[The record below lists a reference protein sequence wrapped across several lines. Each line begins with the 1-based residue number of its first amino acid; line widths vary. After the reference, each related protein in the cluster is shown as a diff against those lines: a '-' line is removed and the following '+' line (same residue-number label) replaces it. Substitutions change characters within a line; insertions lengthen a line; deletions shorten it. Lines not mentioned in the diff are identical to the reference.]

1 VNNSKFFRKIKS
13 VLNIQTGE
21 KLLIGKLSNSATNP
35 NLGYI
40 NVYFEVIDGIVT
52 EVIPSA
58 FTDIE
63 YSKKSQVFVRGG
75 YESYEKDYGND
86 KLFLFKALLNVQSGD
101 KGSCIYTC
109 VYSDAGIKAHL
120 KLTKDCPFIAEIS
133 QTEFTQEA
141 VVNIQASHQIEYV
154 ENDYHDTPYF
164 FQIDTTAKKL
174 LGPIIVSDS
183 KSNGDKSTFHGL
195 RNETSFEFWN
205 SRSIS
210 DYQAFMCTYEG
221 YENNIIEISDNG
233 ISRKFLI
240 NLDDFY
246 LNSNGKPRNQDF
258 VLVDLIPDNLLVNGF
273 YKASEKVTSIKPFQK
288 GKVKEWLDN
297 KGIKIDEL
305 RKSRLLKLLI
315 SYENQQDSITGIYKK
330 ILDSEEAEDKLKQFA
345 NEDEEKYLERYRK
358 KKSAEIE
365 EIDNK
370 VQLQKAQIEQ
380 QNDAVKNQLS
390 ETQKDLVSLNKEKN
404 NLQTEI
410 DVELKTALKN
420 VEQSEKYQ
428 SMLKE
433 SNKALLD
440 INKKVDEATEIYG
453 HYEPLELLTVK
464 LNELDE
470 KINYKAQRE
479 KELGDTIELL
489 NVKAR
494 KSSSVLAKAYIDQ
507 QIISDI
513 QNHDHYKYFQDQPT
527 QNISEVDSYFTN
539 TESQPDFTTDDCNSN
554 RKSVVT
560 CITKRL
566 KSMNR
571 AIKEDKL
578 EASLIAIMQNQFV
591 VLIGLPGSG
600 KTSFAMQLGCAIGAS
615 NSTLTIPVAKDWTR
629 PKDLMGYYNPITN
642 VYESG
647 VTNFYHFYH
656 SLNKVKEEESTNSF
670 LILDEFNLSQPEY
683 YLSNL
688 TGLADNSGS
697 RTINLGH
704 EINISIPL
712 SNRFICTANT
722 DETVQSLSARMI
734 SRCAFIQFNELPELD
749 QTVLDLTFPDNLS
762 PLLTG
767 TDMVNLFTASDSDI
781 ISESLKSNIDKLV
794 SSLRESSDKYGN
806 GISVTPR
813 KYNQL
818 LQFCKVM
825 SVQEHGQ
832 SRVLDFASTFFLLP
846 LISGIGL
853 LFKERLKNIKSISED
868 LSLEE
873 FTKHLDT
880 ILLEGEANF
889 EHYHFIMG

>member
-1 VNNSKFFRKIKS
+1 MNNSKFFNKVKS
-13 VLNIQTGE
+13 TLNIQTGE

-40 NVYFEVIDGIVT
+40 NVYFEVIEGIVT
-52 EVIPSA
+52 EANPKV
-58 FTDIE
+58 FTDVE
-63 YSKKSQVFVRGG
+63 YSNKSQVFIRGG
-75 YESYEKDYGND
+75 YENYEKDYGND
-86 KLFLFKALLNVQSGD
+86 KLFLFKAHLNVQSGD
-101 KGSCIYTC
+101 KGSCKYTC
-109 VYSDAGIKAHL
+109 VYSDAGIKPHL
-120 KLTKDCPFIAEIS
+120 KLAKDCPFIAEIS

-141 VVNIQASHQIEYV
+141 IINIQASHQIEHI

-174 LGPIIVSDS
+174 LGPLMVSDNH
-183 KSNGDKSTFHGL
+183 KLTFHGP

-210 DYQAFMCTYEG
+210 DYQAFMCTYEN
-221 YENNIIEISDNG
+221 YENNIVEISHNG

-246 LNSNGKPRNQDF
+246 VSSNGKPRNQDF
-258 VLVDLIPDNLLVNGF
+258 SPVDLIPENCLVNEF
-273 YKASEKVTSIKPFQK
+273 YKATEKVASIKPFQK

-297 KGIKIDEL
+297 KGIKL
-305 RKSRLLKLLI
+305 AKSRKSRLFNLLN
-315 SYENQQDSITGIYKK
+315 SYEEQQDSIDDIYKK
-330 ILDSEEAEDKLKQFA
+330 ILDSEQAETKLRLFA
-345 NEDEEKYLERYRK
+345 NEDEEKYLERYRNK
-358 KKSAEIE
+358 KNSEIE
-365 EIDNK
+365 RIDNE

-390 ETQKDLVSLNKEKN
+390 KTQKDLVNLNKEKN
-404 NLQTEI
+404 DLQIEI
-410 DVELKTALKN
+410 EVELKTALKN
-420 VEQSEKYQ
+420 VEKSDKYQ
-428 SMLKE
+428 NMLKE
-433 SNKALLD
+433 SNKALSD
-440 INKKVDEATEIYG
+440 INKKVDDATQIYG
-453 HYEPLELLTVK
+453 HYAPLELLSGK
-464 LNELDE
+464 LNDLE
-470 KINYKAQRE
+470 KKVEYKTQRE
-479 KELGDTIELL
+479 RELSDTIELL
-489 NVKAR
+489 NETAR
-494 KSSSVLAKAYIDQ
+494 NSSSTLAKAYIDQ

-527 QNISEVDSYFTN
+527 QNTSEVGSYCSKA
-539 TESQPDFTTDDCNSN
+539 ESQADFSTDDCNSN

-560 CITKRL
+560 CITERL

-578 EASLIAIMQNQFV
+578 EAALIAIMQNQFV

-600 KTSFAMQLGCAIGAS
+600 KTSFAMQLGCALGAG
-615 NSTLTIPVAKDWTR
+615 NSTLTIPIAKDWTR

-647 VTNFYHFYH
+647 VTNFYPFYK
-656 SLNKVKEEESTNSF
+656 SLNEIREEESTNSF

-704 EINISIPL
+704 DINISIPL

-749 QTVLDLTFPDNLS
+749 QTVLDLTFPDNLD

-767 TDMVNLFTASDSDI
+767 TDMVSLFTASDSDI

-794 SSLRESSDKYGN
+794 SSFRETSDKYGN

-846 LISGIGL
+846 LISGMGA
-853 LFKERLKNIKSISED
+853 LFKDRLKNIKSISED